1 MQLKYL
7 FSFLL
12 MFCFFSAFSQD
23 DLLDLIN
30 EDANKNS
37 SVVFATFKGTK
48 IINLQSIELTHKNE
62 LQFMISHRFG
72 EIKGGTY
79 DLYGLDYGEIRLSLD
94 YGLLDWLNIG
104 LARSSN
110 GKIIDASVKY
120 KIFHQGKGIVNNM
133 ISPFSIVGYSSI
145 FLDPVDPSLDRKLS
159 FHTSRLSYV
168 HQLLIARK
176 LSRNFSLQFSPTI
189 FHYNAVKD
197 SADSHDIIALGFG
210 GRYKFTSSTSIN
222 FEWIPTYNNLS
233 EYTNSVSLGVDIET
247 GGHVFQLMLTNSLG
261 MNEKAFIA
269 ENRGTWDNN
278 NIHLGFNITRRFSF
292 K

>member
-12 MFCFFSAFSQD
+12 MFCLFSAFSQD

-72 EIKGGTY
+72 EIKGGAY

-120 KIFHQGKGIVNNM
+120 KVFHQGKSIVNNM

-145 FLDPVDPSLDRKLS
+145 FLDPLGLR
-159 FHTSRLSYV
+159 
-168 HQLLIARK
+168 
-176 LSRNFSLQFSPTI
+176 SP
-189 FHYNAVKD
+189 V
-197 SADSHDIIALGFG
+197 LV
-210 GRYKFTSSTSIN
+210 GRF
-222 FEWIPTYNNLS
+222 P
-233 EYTNSVSLGVDIET
+233 
-247 GGHVFQLMLTNSLG
+247 
-261 MNEKAFIA
+261 
-269 ENRGTWDNN
+269 
-278 NIHLGFNITRRFSF
+278 
-292 K
+292 